1 MFKNRFNK
9 IQLKLIEYENK
20 NLTTQL
26 SEFKYDSVGKY
37 AGLDL
42 ILFSMRLYSRFMTEG
57 RTRMVM
63 VRAGDVITRTGE
75 RTDLITRIGDEI
87 ILVAGDV

>member
-1 MFKNRFNK
+1 
-9 IQLKLIEYENK
+9 
-20 NLTTQL
+20 
-26 SEFKYDSVGKY
+26 
-37 AGLDL
+37 
-42 ILFSMRLYSRFMTEG
+42 MRLYSRFMIEG

>member
-1 MFKNRFNK
+1 MIQNKLKKNK
-9 IQLKLIEYENK
+9 K

-42 ILFSMRLYSRFMTEG
+42 TKFSMRLYSRFMIEG

-75 RTDLITRIGDEI
+75 RIDLITRIGDEI